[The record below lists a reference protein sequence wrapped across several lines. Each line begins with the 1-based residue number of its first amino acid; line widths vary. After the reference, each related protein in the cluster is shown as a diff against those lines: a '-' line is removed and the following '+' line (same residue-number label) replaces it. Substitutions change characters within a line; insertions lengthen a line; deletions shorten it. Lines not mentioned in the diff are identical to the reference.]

1 MSDSDDCDWF
11 DKDDDALMRDWE
23 RNMKAKEAER
33 NEEHIKVPTNS
44 LDSYIKE
51 LTLKA
56 SSSHTQNAGK
66 KKLNIVELRKIS
78 ALSPLDQFLHTT
90 TLEYDF
96 YSGQLQPNDSQE
108 RVILYTNILA
118 YICRLELPGFQKP
131 LLSAFRSNIC
141 LQEHLRLLLAKLFCK
156 RFKDMWKVEKDM
168 ELLVENIELLFIQ
181 SFSSEEATSDGVA
194 VEKDQD
200 ILKDLLKILDK
211 SDTDIAVCKKYKK
224 RLKDNF
230 QALANKS
237 NSSSHTSTWEIYP
250 TIEELLGSQLQA
262 LNSSDE
268 ATNSQLPVQN
278 YLNRH
283 MEFLKEDFLLPLR
296 ECVKYVKDSSNKITA
311 ASTTIPDNFHI
322 FENVYIVLNEQFLD
336 ANRHELLFVDIL
348 GSRRNLDDDGS
359 AKIPWDI
366 QEKLWKIKSGALL
379 CFTTSRDFDNLILAT
394 VTYTSQ
400 DCLKEGYIG
409 IEIARQHNIGNIYR
423 RPLLMF
429 ETPAFF
435 EPYHNVFN
443 YLKQCNSTD
452 FPMKQYI
459 IEEDHP
465 TTAPKYL
472 TPETLYQCNGERFH
486 PLTES
491 PNKDT
496 LQLNPSQLEA
506 FSKALKQEFALIQ
519 GPPGTGKTYLS
530 VQIVKTLIENA
541 ETPLILITYTN
552 ESLDKFLVKLTDF
565 TENIVRFGSQTRDQ
579 RIAKYNV
586 KDVVEHTMINP
597 KLKRLYYLCSQEFK
611 ESFAHLQQ
619 KHREFDGTDESYA
632 EILKA
637 QSRLAEVSEKLRT
650 LKTMFQ
656 YYVARE
662 KSIIGMTTTCA
673 AKTNFLFRLL
683 KSKIVIFEEAAEIL
697 ESHIIACLT
706 PHTQHVIMI
715 GDHQQLQ
722 PYTSNYHLQQK
733 SQMNISLFERIFCRN
748 PNPIVLRTQYRMQ
761 PKIAD
766 LLSNT
771 IYKDLDS
778 DESVSHYPAIR
789 QMSTNLFFMTHN
801 KPEAKTEQDSSLY
814 NPYEVTQ
821 VVQLALH
828 LVQNALYDVED
839 IQILSPYAR
848 QIEMIRKQFQQ
859 HPALQSLKACTVDSF
874 QGLESNIVILSL
886 VRSNSV
892 AQIGFLKQSNR
903 ICVALSRAK
912 HAMYCIGNLELL
924 SQCSSIWKEIA
935 AKLHNHNAVGDKFP
949 IESENYFYD
958 K

>member
-11 DKDDDALMRDWE
+11 DKDDDALARDWQK
-23 RNMKAKEAER
+23 NMKAKEAER
-33 NEEHIKVPTNS
+33 MEERIKVPTNT
-44 LDSYIKE
+44 LDAYIKE

-56 SSSHTQNAGK
+56 SSSHPQKSNKAANK
-66 KKLNIVELRKIS
+66 KKLNIAELRKITQ
-78 ALSPLDQFLHTT
+78 LSPLDQFLHTH

-96 YSGQLQPNDSQE
+96 YTDQLQPNDSQE
-108 RVILYTNILA
+108 KVILYTNIISG
-118 YICRLELPGFQKP
+118 ICRLELPGFQKT
-131 LLSAFRSNIC
+131 LLLAFRRNIC

-156 RFKDMWKVEKDM
+156 RFKDMWKQQKEM
-168 ELLVENIELLFIQ
+168 EELLENIELLFLQGYSI
-181 SFSSEEATSDGVA
+181 EATCVPID
-194 VEKDQD
+194 VEED
-200 ILKDLLKILDK
+200 ILKDIMKILDK
-211 SDTDIAVCKKYKK
+211 SDSDLAVCKKYKK
-224 RLKDNF
+224 RLKENLHS
-230 QALANKS
+230 LATTTSSKS
-237 NSSSHTSTWEIYP
+237 DTCTWEIYP
-250 TIEELLGSQLQA
+250 TIDELLSNQPPLC
-262 LNSSDE
+262 NFDVSDDG
-268 ATNSQLPVQN
+268 T
-278 YLNRH
+278 
-283 MEFLKEDFLLPLR
+283 K
-296 ECVKYVKDSSNKITA
+296 ECVRYVKDSKSIQ
-311 ASTTIPDNFHI
+311 IPDNFHL
-322 FENVYIVLNEQFLD
+322 FEDVHIVLNEQFLD

-348 GSRRNLDDDGS
+348 GSRRNLEDDGNTN
-359 AKIPWDI
+359 IPWEI
-366 QEKLWKIKSGALL
+366 QDKLWKIKSGALL

-400 DCLKEGYIG
+400 ECLKEGYIG
-409 IEIARQHNIGNIYR
+409 IEIALQYNIGSIYR

-435 EPYHNVFN
+435 EPYNNVFN
-443 YLKQCNSTD
+443 YLKNCTTSD

-459 IEEDHP
+459 VDEEEHP
-465 TTAPKYL
+465 TTEPKYL
-472 TPETLYQCNGERFH
+472 TKDTIYECNGQKFH

-491 PNKDT
+491 PDKDT
-496 LQLNPSQLEA
+496 LELNPSQLEA

-530 VQIVKTLIENA
+530 VQIVKTLIDNA

-552 ESLDKFLVKLTDF
+552 ESLDKFLVKLSAF
-565 TENIVRFGSQTRDQ
+565 TENIVRFGSQTRDP

-597 KLKRLYYLCSQEFK
+597 KLKRLYYLCNIEFK
-611 ESFAHLQQ
+611 EAFGYLQQ
-619 KHREFDGTDESYA
+619 KHREFDGTDDTYG

-637 QSRLAEVSEKLRT
+637 QRRLAEVSEKLRT

-662 KSIIGMTTTCA
+662 KAIIGMTTTCA

-697 ESHIIACLT
+697 ESHIVACLT
-706 PHTQHVIMI
+706 PYTEHVIMI

-722 PYTSNYHLQQK
+722 PYTSNYQLQQK
-733 SQMNISLFERIFCRN
+733 SQMNISLFERIFSKYSK
-748 PNPIVLRTQYRMQ
+748 PIVLRTQYRMH

-771 IYKDLDS
+771 IYTDLDS
-778 DESVSHYPAIR
+778 DDSVSHYPAIR

-828 LVQNALYDVED
+828 LVQNALYDIED

-848 QIEMIRKQFQQ
+848 QIDMIRKQLQQ
-859 HPALQSLKACTVDSF
+859 HAALQQLKACTVDSF

-886 VRSNSV
+886 VRSNTTS
-892 AQIGFLKQSNR
+892 QIGFLKQSNR

-935 AKLHNHNAVGDKFP
+935 GKLQQHQAVGDKFP

>member
-11 DKDDDALMRDWE
+11 DKDDDALMRDFE

-33 NEEHIKVPTNS
+33 MEEHIKVPTNN
-44 LDSYIKE
+44 LDNYIKE

-56 SSSHTQNAGK
+56 SSSHTKKSGNANK
-66 KKLNIVELRKIS
+66 KKCNIAELRKIN
-78 ALSPLDQFLHTT
+78 ALSPLDQFLYTHTM
-90 TLEYDF
+90 EYDF

-108 RVILYTNILA
+108 KVILYTSILA
-118 YICRLELPGFQKP
+118 AICRLELPGFQKP
-131 LLSAFRSNIC
+131 LLQAFRDNIC

-156 RFKDMWKVEKDM
+156 RFKDMWKQPKDM
-168 ELLVENIELLFIQ
+168 EYLLENIELLFIQ
-181 SFSSEEATSDGVA
+181 SCSSETINVGHDKE
-194 VEKDQD
+194 QD
-200 ILKDLLKILDK
+200 MLKDLLKILDK
-211 SDTDIAVCKKYKK
+211 SDNDLAVCKKYKN
-224 RLKDNF
+224 RLKENL
-230 QALANKS
+230 QALVDNAKS
-237 NSSSHTSTWEIYP
+237 SETSTWEIYP
-250 TIEELLGSQLQA
+250 TIDELLNDASQCNGEDMTKSL
-262 LNSSDE
+262 
-268 ATNSQLPVQN
+268 LPVQQ

-283 MEFLKEDFLLPLR
+283 MQFLKEDFLLPLR
-296 ECVKYVKDSSNKITA
+296 ECVKYVKSS
-311 ASTTIPDNFHI
+311 ASQCPDNFHL
-322 FENVYIVLNEQFLD
+322 FDDVFIVLNEQFLD

-348 GSRRNLDDDGS
+348 GSRRNLDDDGNTN
-359 AKIPWDI
+359 IPWEV

-409 IEIARQHNIGNIYR
+409 IEIARQHNIGNIYK

-443 YLKQCNSTD
+443 YLKNCNSAE

-459 IEEDHP
+459 VDEEHP

-472 TPETLYQCNGERFH
+472 TNDTLYQCNGQKFH
-486 PLTES
+486 PLRES
-491 PNKDT
+491 LEKNT
-496 LQLNPSQLEA
+496 LELNLSQLEA

-552 ESLDKFLVKLTDF
+552 ESLDKFLVKLSAF

-586 KDVVEHTMINP
+586 KDVVEHSLINP
-597 KLKRLYYLCSQEFK
+597 KLKRLYYLCSLEFK
-611 ESFAHLQQ
+611 EAFGYLQQ
-619 KHREFDGTDESYA
+619 KHREFDGADESYG

-637 QSRLAEVSEKLRT
+637 QSKLAEVSEKLRT

-697 ESHIIACLT
+697 ESHIVACLT

-722 PYTSNYHLQQK
+722 PYTSNYQLQQK
-733 SQMNISLFERIFCRN
+733 TQMNISLFERIFCKH
-748 PNPIVLRTQYRMQ
+748 PNPIVLRTQYRMH

-778 DESVSHYPAIR
+778 DESVTHYPAIR
-789 QMSTNLFFMTHN
+789 QMSTNLFFMNHN

-821 VVQLALH
+821 VVQLSLH
-828 LVQNALYDVED
+828 LVQNALYNVED

-848 QIEMIRKQFQQ
+848 QIEMIRKQLQQ
-859 HPALQSLKACTVDSF
+859 HPSLQALKACTVDSF
-874 QGLESNIVILSL
+874 QGLECNIVILSL
-886 VRSNSV
+886 VRSNSTS
-892 AQIGFLKQSNR
+892 QIGFLKQSNR

-912 HAMYCIGNLELL
+912 HAMYCIGNLDLL
-924 SQCSSIWKEIA
+924 SQCSTIWKEIA
-935 AKLHNHNAVGDKFP
+935 EKLQHHKAVGDKFP